1 MYELIKHKLEEFIW
15 FRERKNKNYGISEI
29 LVEEHKLN
37 INARKLEEIIVEYA
51 SLDRQWREVT
61 KDHPHLRGSDYEDR
75 VRLMQEKQIE
85 LGYEVGYNKDIK
97 QKELL

>member
-1 MYELIKHKLEEFIW
+1 MYELIKHKLEETIW
-15 FRERKNKNYGISEI
+15 FRERRNKNYGIAEI
-29 LVEEHKLN
+29 LIKEHALN
-37 INARKLEEIIVEYA
+37 VNAKRLEEIIVEYA

-85 LGYEVGYNKDIK
+85 LGYEVGYHNDLK
-97 QKELL
+97 QSKLL